1 MLFSAFGLE
10 GEADASKPPPGTVP
24 EKPAGKRVL
33 IVESDVETSD
43 RLSSLLEAEGYV
55 TSLAADAKNALLL
68 LNDFQPNLVL
78 LGTYLSDMP
87 GYELTQILRGAPQY
101 AWRFKQTGLLYVAD
115 RHKLLKHRLIGAPDV
130 PLAQYVFK
138 PIDPNELR
146 EKVRKAF
153 IEESA

>member
-1 MLFSAFGLE
+1 MLFSAFGME
-10 GEADASKPPPGTVP
+10 GENNTSQPPTRTASDKPP
-24 EKPAGKRVL
+24 GKRVL

-43 RLSSLLEAEGYV
+43 RLSSLLEADGYV
-55 TSLAADAKNALLL
+55 TSLAADAKTALLL
-68 LNDFQPNLVL
+68 LNDFQPQLVL

-101 AWRFKQTGLLYVAD
+101 AWRFRQTGLLYVAD

-146 EKVRKAF
+146 DKVRKAF
-153 IEESA
+153 IEEPA